1 MILFSRS
8 ISISHCRCV
17 VSCFVTATID
27 MSERY
32 TVPRGWS
39 PTPRD
44 RAKIYYQARGAQL
57 CDRKVV
63 ESPRTG
69 GSRCMR

>member
-8 ISISHCRCV
+8 VSISHCRCV

-32 TVPRGWS
+32 TVPRAGH
-39 PTPRD
+39 PLHEIVQRFIIKP
-44 RAKIYYQARGAQL
+44 
-57 CDRKVV
+57 
-63 ESPRTG
+63 E
-69 GSRCMR
+69 GSSSVIGR